1 MIHGRLWHWHC
12 PQSGSMWATHLCLCS
27 SMSGAV
33 SLQMPVSASWDLLHC
48 RFGSFLLHFLTSV
61 TFQHQVVE
69 FIACAR
75 FPKYFICIIE
85 KRNQLLM
92 WEMQDVVTKRDC
104 LLTWGHKCQGFWL
117 PWALLAVNTMFGH
130 PFLVDLLGI
139 VVGHFYYFLTVLHPQ
154 ATGHSYLKT
163 PRWVYPLTVVRQVK
177 ILCLLLFFDYPLCGC
192 LQSFFAVDVCK
203 TEIFSFLLC
212 RSEYAELFLGFLP
225 SGHKLVKH
233 VREMD
238 VGVECALPVWGLVLV
253 AVAVSFS
260 LTDSISD
267 ISWLPDG
274 LGLKRPQLK
283 QLCLLVLGLL
293 FLVGVTDSINRTH
306 W

>member
-1 MIHGRLWHWHC
+1 MYMVFHDTWQAMALALPTIRFYVGHALVFMLLYVWSREF
-12 PQSGSMWATHLCLCS
+12 AN
-27 SMSGAV
+27 ARV
-33 SLQMPVSASWDLLHC
+33 SLMGL
-48 RFGSFLLHFLTSV
+48 V
-61 TFQHQVVE
+61 T
-69 FIACAR
+69 
-75 FPKYFICIIE
+75 
-85 KRNQLLM
+85 L
-92 WEMQDVVTKRDC
+92 
-104 LLTWGHKCQGFWL
+104 QGFWL

-238 VGVECALPVWGLVLV
+238 VGVECALPV
-253 AVAVSFS
+253 
-260 LTDSISD
+260 
-267 ISWLPDG
+267 
-274 LGLKRPQLK
+274 
-283 QLCLLVLGLL
+283 
-293 FLVGVTDSINRTH
+293 
-306 W
+306 